1 MGLFVRNLVDVLK
14 TEGEAFVA
22 NVIKSFS
29 CKYNHDVDR
38 YLKEDAILFTAMSSS
53 VTHFVFDAESGL
65 CVAYFALA
73 HKPISFQEDVLSNN
87 QRKRMERFCK
97 QDPKTKLFNVSA
109 YLIAQLGKNYNAAD
123 GKLITGGQVLDLAK
137 DELRVAKKQVG
148 GQVVFIEKEQ
158 GNASLDVFYR
168 KNGFVPFD
176 NRVSEEDGVT
186 YDLMFSFLK

>member
-14 TEGEAFVA
+14 TEGEAFVE

-53 VTHFVFDAESGL
+53 VTH
-65 CVAYFALA
+65 
-73 HKPISFQEDVLSNN
+73 
-87 QRKRMERFCK
+87 
-97 QDPKTKLFNVSA
+97 
-109 YLIAQLGKNYNAAD
+109 
-123 GKLITGGQVLDLAK
+123 
-137 DELRVAKKQVG
+137 
-148 GQVVFIEKEQ
+148 KEQ
-158 GNASLDVFYR
+158 GNAGLDVFYR

>member
-14 TEGEAFVA
+14 TEGEAFVE

-87 QRKRMERFCK
+87 QRKRIERFCK

-137 DELRVAKKQVG
+137 DELRGVG
-148 GQVVFIEKEQ
+148 NLTRAAYANSVC
-158 GNASLDVFYR
+158 SL
-168 KNGFVPFD
+168 GFEIANFNYKSEIRLD
-176 NRVSEEDGVT
+176 ALRVISSHAACPC
-186 YDLMFSFLK
+186 LSSFTMGS

>member
-14 TEGEAFVA
+14 TEGEAFVE

-73 HKPISFQEDVLSNN
+73 HKPISFQEEVLSNN
-87 QRKRMERFCK
+87 QRKRIERFCK

-123 GKLITGGQVLDLAK
+123 GMLITGGQVLDLAK

-158 GNASLDVFYR
+158 GNVNLEAFYR

-176 NRVSEEDGVT
+176 SPVSEEDGVT

>member
-22 NVIKSFS
+22 NVINSFS
-29 CKYNHDVDR
+29 CRYNHDVDR
-38 YLKEDAILFTAMSSS
+38 YLKEDAI
-53 VTHFVFDAESGL
+53 
-65 CVAYFALA
+65 
-73 HKPISFQEDVLSNN
+73 
-87 QRKRMERFCK
+87 
-97 QDPKTKLFNVSA
+97 LFNVSA

-123 GKLITGGQVLDLAK
+123 GKLITGGQILDLAK
-137 DELRVAKKQVG
+137 DELRVAKRQVG

-158 GNASLDVFYR
+158 GNASLDAFYR

-176 NRVSEEDGVT
+176 KRVSEEDGVT